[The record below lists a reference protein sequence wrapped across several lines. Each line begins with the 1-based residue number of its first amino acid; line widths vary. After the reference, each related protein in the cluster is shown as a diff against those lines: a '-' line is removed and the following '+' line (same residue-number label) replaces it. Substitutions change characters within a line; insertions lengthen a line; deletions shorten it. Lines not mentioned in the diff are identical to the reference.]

1 MAKIVLCKNNHSV
14 GINTNSAD
22 FNVLNGNLQIQCAL
36 CKNNGNNV
44 WVDFGPA
51 PTDNVL
57 NISTL
62 GEGIFFTKEMCYD
75 ILKKESYIKKTGVTT
90 DKTYMTLSALKTFVT
105 NVFTGDAGVTITCS
119 QSTNDNYYPLESE
132 ISIVGKQYQTFTPPA
147 PIYREIHIL
156 KIEIGVGIYD
166 EIIGEYHFYTE
177 LKRNAHSTTHSIY
190 VVGNGTPPTTNQISV
205 TVKYKHTTNGA
216 VTKTTVSNSNMNYKV
231 APDGAKYVFKNAK
244 YDWFGRVGITSTGI
258 FFVGLE

>member
-1 MAKIVLCKNNHSV
+1 MAKTVLCKNNHSV

-75 ILKKESYIKKTGVTT
+75 ILKKESYIKKNR
-90 DKTYMTLSALKTFVT
+90 S
-105 NVFTGDAGVTITCS
+105 
-119 QSTNDNYYPLESE
+119 DN
-132 ISIVGKQYQTFTPPA
+132 
-147 PIYREIHIL
+147 R
-156 KIEIGVGIYD
+156 
-166 EIIGEYHFYTE
+166 
-177 LKRNAHSTTHSIY
+177 
-190 VVGNGTPPTTNQISV
+190 
-205 TVKYKHTTNGA
+205 
-216 VTKTTVSNSNMNYKV
+216 
-231 APDGAKYVFKNAK
+231 
-244 YDWFGRVGITSTGI
+244 
-258 FFVGLE
+258 